1 MVTFFDH
8 ISHVRMR
15 QVTKVGNES
24 KKAIE
29 DKKCRHQKD
38 FGIVHVRTDGE
49 LVPDTL
55 HSGKPGQKE
64 SYAFQVDE
72 QGEIAFE
79 EKTKVM

>member
-15 QVTKVGNES
+15 QVTKARNES

-29 DKKCRHQKD
+29 DKKCQHQKD
-38 FGIVHVRTDGE
+38 FGIVHARTDGE
-49 LVPDTL
+49 LVPVTL

-64 SYAFQVDE
+64 RYAFQVAE

-79 EKTKVM
+79 EKTKVV